1 MKKALFTGSFDP
13 ITNGHLEIIRR
24 ASKLTDEL
32 TVGVVFNPQKQG
44 LFTLGERVKLIEENI
59 KDLGNVKVSSFSGLL
74 GDFIREEGFDAVI
87 RSLRGVGDF
96 EYEYNM
102 SHMNDTLFPEGVESV
117 FLMGKAE
124 YAFIS
129 SSWVKEVASLH
140 GTVETLVPE
149 NVRLALEDKY
159 RD

>member
-102 SHMNDTLFPEGVESV
+102 SHMNDTLFPEGVD
-117 FLMGKAE
+117 GANPR
-124 YAFIS
+124 YPA
-129 SSWVKEVASLH
+129 KERRTFGQNRSRIGSA
-140 GTVETLVPE
+140 
-149 NVRLALEDKY
+149 VR
-159 RD
+159 RGR